1 MANLVYVVEFC
12 SPTIAMQKM
21 EVAALNPEAAEQVV
35 RRMYGNDVQI
45 YRTNPEYR

>member
-12 SPTIAMQKM
+12 SPSLPMQTM
-21 EVAALNPEAAEQVV
+21 EIAALSPEAAEQVV
-35 RRMYGNDVQI
+35 RRMYGSDVQI